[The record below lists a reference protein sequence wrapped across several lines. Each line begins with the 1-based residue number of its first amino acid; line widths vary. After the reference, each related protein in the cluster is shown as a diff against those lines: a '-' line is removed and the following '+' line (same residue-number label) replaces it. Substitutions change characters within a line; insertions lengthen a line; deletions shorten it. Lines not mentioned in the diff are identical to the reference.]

1 MLLRMK
7 LRAPAWQVLLVAA
20 GLLCAAQT
28 ALAVPLGYRYVGSRV
43 VSEGRVVL
51 WYWNADH
58 VEIDQYGVS
67 FVARM
72 YARAVD
78 VNQERP
84 FVAVVRCDSR
94 TYRPIDSR
102 TTYAAI
108 DDGEPI
114 AAVWQAGCDKGVAVN
129 AVQRYARLNAGGAT
143 DAPAGSA
150 AAPPPAPPSAAPASP
165 AMTLAQSPAPA
176 PESSPGDPRRA
187 DACVRFAETRSPAG
201 DGLITN
207 TCSYAIEVTLCYKG
221 STGNVFDC
229 PTPAKGRHGDSLGP
243 NVTHVL
249 PEYRR
254 GRHKG
259 ISVVACRGAVGSVFP
274 RLDEAGGK
282 SGCY

>member
-207 TCSYAIEVTLCYKG
+207 TAATRSKSRFATREARETCSTARHRRKG
-221 STGNVFDC
+221 AMATASA
-229 PTPAKGRHGDSLGP
+229 PTSRMCSPSIGAAGTRASASL
-243 NVTHVL
+243 
-249 PEYRR
+249 RAAAR
-254 GRHKG
+254 
-259 ISVVACRGAVGSVFP
+259 
-274 RLDEAGGK
+274 
-282 SGCY
+282 